1 MRFQNELPKCIWR
14 SGTGLLN
21 TLQMTAAESKETV
34 VESVEMGN
42 GDSVGEEDEA
52 SEPVLEDGSAGSRE
66 FDPAK
71 MGYNYVDFAGNMTLV
86 S

>member
-1 MRFQNELPKCIWR
+1 
-14 SGTGLLN
+14 
-21 TLQMTAAESKETV
+21 MTAAESKETV
-34 VESVEMGN
+34 VENVEMGN
-42 GDSVGEEDEA
+42 GDAGVEDES
-52 SEPVLEDGSAGSRE
+52 SEPVVENGGGGRE